1 MNYIDMFVMV
11 LLIYAVFR
19 GITRGLVVQLA
30 SLAALLAGIFAAL
43 KLSGFTSRYLSQ
55 HWTFDYDYLYIVSL
69 AITFTLVF
77 ILVNMLGKL
86 LEKLVETAN
95 LSFINKLAGAFFNVC
110 KVMLIVGVILLFID
124 RIDKQVSILPKNA
137 REGSFFY
144 KPVISLTLFLFPALG
159 NDNHAKNDKREEFV

>member
-1 MNYIDMFVMV
+1 MV

-19 GITRGLVVQLA
+19 GITRGLVLQLA

-43 KLSGFTSRYLSQ
+43 KLSGFTARYLAQ
-55 HWTFDYDYLYIVSL
+55 HWTFNYEYLYIVSL

-77 ILVNMLGKL
+77 ILINMLGKL
-86 LEKLVETAN
+86 LEKMVETAH
-95 LSFINKLAGAFFNVC
+95 LSFVNKLAGAFFNVF

-124 RIDKQVSILPKNA
+124 RIDKQVSILPRNA

-144 KPVISLTLFLFPALG
+144 KPVTSLTLFLFPALG
-159 NDNHAKNDKREEFV
+159 NDNQAKNNKHEEFV